1 MVQPAREAAEQLGD
15 AKVINAKFIKP
26 LDKAL
31 LVKATKEA
39 ELIVTVEEG
48 VLEGGFGSA
57 VMELL
62 NRPVLRLGLPSAF
75 IEHGKREQI
84 LEKYGLTA
92 AGIKK
97 SILKV
102 VP

>member
-1 MVQPAREAAEQLGD
+1 MLIELNDAIFSDTSLKGAE
-15 AKVINAKFIKP
+15 K
-26 LDKAL
+26 
-31 LVKATKEA
+31 
-39 ELIVTVEEG
+39 IVTVEEG

-92 AGIKK
+92 EGIKN
-97 SILKV
+97 SILNAR
-102 VP
+102 